1 MALLYHFYEV
11 LAITGSVDYFSNSMK
26 DSFLNRKFAYTYSNA
41 CMYIIIANVLVFFLT
56 QFTNISYMG
65 LSLQGWLSLI
75 PSLVNKGFVWQLF
88 TYMFVH
94 QNYMHLFFNMFALL
108 MFGRLLEYKL
118 GTREFLL
125 FYFVC
130 GFLAGVISYL
140 IYVIQGVPEFFFEGG
155 QIYYYV
161 TQGTPVLI
169 MGASG
174 CVYALMFLSAVIF
187 PNDRLLF
194 FFFISVKI
202 PIAVM
207 IYTAIEIFSQVYGI
221 NDGVAHLVHLS
232 GFAIAWLYVVIRFRM
247 NPIRI
252 WKENL

>member
-1 MALLYHFYEV
+1 
-11 LAITGSVDYFSNSMK
+11 MK
-26 DSFLNRKFAYTYSNA
+26 DSFLNRKFKYTYSNA

-94 QNYMHLFFNMFALL
+94 QSYMHLFFNMFALL
-108 MFGRLLEYKL
+108 MFGRALEQYL

-130 GFLAGVISYL
+130 GFLAGVVSYVF
-140 IYVIQGVPEFFFEGG
+140 YVVQGVPEMFFEGG
-155 QIYYYV
+155 NIYYYV
-161 TQGTPVLI
+161 NQGAPVLI

-174 CVYALMFLSAVIF
+174 CIYALLFLCAVFF
-187 PNDRLLF
+187 PNARVLF
-194 FFFISVKI
+194 FFVI
-202 PIAVM
+202 PMRMPFAVM
-207 IYTAIEIFSQVYGI
+207 IYAVIEIFSQVYGI

-232 GFAIAWLYVVIRFRM
+232 GIAIAWLYVMIRFRM

-252 WKENL
+252 WSENLRG